1 MANSYLSRSQQR
13 GAVMIEM
20 ALTFGLFMLVLL
32 ALFEFAILIF
42 TWSKA
47 VEATRFGSRHA
58 VVSTPVT
65 SLAGLNCSSV
75 QKVEVSCNSAS
86 CGVLSAQMMA
96 LLPQL
101 NASQIYVSYAC
112 SNTGYA
118 GVTEEYQVYDVT
130 VAIRGFT
137 STLAIPGMLGFPL
150 TITMPDFATTRTSED
165 LHTP

>member
-1 MANSYLSRSQQR
+1 MANSHSKRRHQH

-32 ALFEFAILIF
+32 ALFEFAVLIF
-42 TWSKA
+42 TWTKA

-58 VVSTPVT
+58 VISTPVT
-65 SLAGLNCSSV
+65 SLAALNCTTV
-75 QKVEVSCNSAS
+75 QRVEVSCSSAS
-86 CGVLSAQMMA
+86 CGALSDQMTA

-101 NASQIYVSYAC
+101 NTSQIYVSYAC
-112 SNTGYA
+112 SNVGYA
-118 GVTEEYQVYDVT
+118 QAGGEYQVYDVT
-130 VAIRGFT
+130 VSIRGFT

-165 LHTP
+165 LYTP

>member
-1 MANSYLSRSQQR
+1 MANSRISSGGQR

-47 VEATRFGSRHA
+47 VEATRFGSRYA

-65 SLAGLNCSSV
+65 SLAGLNCSTV
-75 QKVEVSCNSAS
+75 QKVEVSCGSAS
-86 CGVLSAQMMA
+86 CGALSDQMTA

-101 NASQIYVSYAC
+101 NTSQIYVSYAC
-112 SNTGYA
+112 SDAGYA
-118 GVTEEYQVYDVT
+118 GATGEYQVYDVT
-130 VAIRGFT
+130 VSIRGFN

-150 TITMPDFATTRTSED
+150 TISMPEFATTRTSED